1 MSGAPLHGAMACFVL
16 FSNREICHYRMW
28 TLGISYTQIHG
39 VARSL
44 ALSRSEKERNES
56 SILSF
61 NRSAKSSIVSF
72 SSRARI
78 F

>member
-1 MSGAPLHGAMACFVL
+1 MLLISK
-16 FSNREICHYRMW
+16 REICHCRMW

-44 ALSRSEKERNES
+44 AVSRSEKERNES

-61 NRSAKSSIVSF
+61 NRSAESPIVSF

>member
-1 MSGAPLHGAMACFVL
+1 
-16 FSNREICHYRMW
+16 MW

-44 ALSRSEKERNES
+44 AVSRSEKERNES

-61 NRSAKSSIVSF
+61 NRSAESSIVSS